1 MDPTFSDAGVD
12 IPTLRRIALLA
23 LRVGQ
28 DEPSLGRPM
37 GRISA
42 ILARMKRDA
51 ALGQPF
57 DRAEL
62 GRLKHLLTRA
72 VQPALAASAIA
83 GSMLAELRD
92 LGRALRAD

>member
-1 MDPTFSDAGVD
+1 MEQMDSAAVD
-12 IPTLRRIALLA
+12 VPTLRRIALLA
-23 LRVGQ
+23 LRISQ

-42 ILARMKRDA
+42 ILEQMKREA

-57 DRAEL
+57 DRAEVDH
-62 GRLKHLLTRA
+62 LKRLLTRA
-72 VQPALAASAIA
+72 ARPGAADSVIS

-92 LGRALRAD
+92 LGRALPAD